1 MALKSQGILY
11 EVLFLL
17 IGKQEKKMNLEE
29 TEVQN
34 KRKTRGLFPFMP
46 LMITGVLWSRVGSF
60 CSESTVGPSCWVLGD
75 KDGFGFCSPR
85 Y

>member
-34 KRKTRGLFPFMP
+34 KRKTRG
-46 LMITGVLWSRVGSF
+46 
-60 CSESTVGPSCWVLGD
+60 
-75 KDGFGFCSPR
+75 
-85 Y
+85 